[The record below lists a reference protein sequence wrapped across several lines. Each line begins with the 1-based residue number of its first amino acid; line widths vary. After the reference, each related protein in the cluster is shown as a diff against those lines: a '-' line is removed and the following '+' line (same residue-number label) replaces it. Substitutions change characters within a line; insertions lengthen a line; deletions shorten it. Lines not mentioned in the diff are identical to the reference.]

1 MNITPSAGKKIE
13 EILEDSE
20 RLRISVNG
28 GGCSGFTV
36 DLSREQEKSQ
46 DKTDIMLNSN
56 TLIDSI
62 SEAYLSEATLD
73 WINDPF
79 SPSFHFEIPN
89 TKSCGCGNSFTL
101 EEN

>member
-1 MNITPSAGKKIE
+1 MNITPSADKKIE
-13 EILEDSE
+13 EILGESE

-28 GGCSGFTV
+28 GGCSGFTI

-46 DKTDIMLNSN
+46 NKTDIMLNSN

-62 SEAYLSEATLD
+62 SAEYLSKATLD
-73 WINDPF
+73 WTNDAF
-79 SPSFHFEIPN
+79 SPTFKFDIPN